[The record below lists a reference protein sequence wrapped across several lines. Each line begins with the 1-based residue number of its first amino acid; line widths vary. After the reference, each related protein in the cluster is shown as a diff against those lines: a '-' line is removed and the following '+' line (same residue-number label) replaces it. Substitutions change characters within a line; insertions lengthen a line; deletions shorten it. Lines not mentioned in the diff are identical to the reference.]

1 MGIKRPVRIFF
12 VIILTIS
19 LTLGA
24 GCSAGSVL
32 HEAKAEL
39 SPLKP
44 VISELLFGPGTDDQL
59 FHYMKESAEAQ
70 KPADPR
76 AEELAVSRGSKLT
89 GNDRLVYKAVRKQIK
104 RIASGKRSSTNIRVP
119 GKMLLQGRTE
129 FTASDL
135 KMESIIRNGRLTE
148 EAAMAFYELFECDYE
163 SVAASLIADLPY
175 ELYWYDSV
183 SGGVA
188 CSSRTDGYE
197 DKNTM
202 TVTFSEGGTS
212 VRETF
217 RYPVISMKF
226 SVVADYSRSGAA
238 GTFAVDASR
247 TGTARSAAE
256 RARGIVERTADKS
269 DLQKLEIYREVICRM
284 TDYDYDVYR
293 SFSSGEEIR
302 NTDPWQ
308 MITVFDDDP
317 KTQTL
322 CAGYARAFQFLCD
335 LTDFDSP
342 EIGSRIVS
350 GRHNGGWHMWNVV
363 HMDDGKN
370 YIVDITGCDTGQVTS
385 NRTFLR
391 GCEDGSISGDGGVCR
406 LDGDGGT
413 YQYDRR
419 TLSLYDSGEL
429 TISDAD
435 YGEKRY
441 DGAVPLVEATPVITM
456 KKTSFNWT
464 GKEIRPEFTVKVGDE
479 YLTPADYI
487 ASFSDD
493 NTSPGIH
500 KMTITL
506 KGRFRGSGTAAFRI
520 LPSKTEKSEKNTK

>member
-1 MGIKRPVRIFF
+1 MGIRRPVHMFF
-12 VIILTIS
+12 VILLSLILF
-19 LTLGA
+19 LGS

-32 HEAKAEL
+32 LEAGAEL
-39 SPLKP
+39 SPVKSI
-44 VISELLFGPGTDDQL
+44 VSSLFFPPSADDQILQYLKSAASPEKHEPPEQKL
-59 FHYMKESAEAQ
+59 F
-70 KPADPR
+70 
-76 AEELAVSRGSKLT
+76 VSRGSRLT
-89 GNDRLVYKAVRKQIK
+89 GNDRLVYKAVRKQIR
-104 RIASGKRSSTNIRVP
+104 RIASGKRTSANIRIP
-119 GKMLLQGRTE
+119 GKLLLKDKTE
-129 FTASDL
+129 FTPKDL
-135 KMESIIRNGRLTE
+135 GMESIIRGGCLTE
-148 EAAMAFYELFECDYE
+148 DAVSAFYDLFKCDYE
-163 SVAASLIADLPY
+163 TVAASLIADLPY
-175 ELYWYDSV
+175 EFYWYDSV

-188 CSSRTDGYE
+188 CSSKTEGFE

-202 TVTFSEGGTS
+202 TVTFCEGGTRI
-212 VRETF
+212 RETF
-217 RYPVISMKF
+217 HYPVISMKF
-226 SVVADYSRSGAA
+226 SVAADYSKTGRD
-238 GTFAVDASR
+238 GTFTVDAAR
-247 TGTARSAAE
+247 TGAARSAAE

-464 GKEIRPEFTVKVGDE
+464 GKPVQPEFTVKVGDE
-479 YLTPADYI
+479 FLTPADYI
-487 ASFSDD
+487 VSFSDD
-493 NTSPGIH
+493 NTSPGEH
-500 KMTITL
+500 EMTITL
-506 KGRFRGSGTAAFRI
+506 KGRYRGSGSAAFNI
-520 LPSKTEKSEKNTK
+520 LPPKTKNGAKAKK